1 MCTEVA
7 PLTRIHFGYIPDWL
21 NHKRQ
26 LFKLARFPHLDLDSA
41 DWLDLIYIPHCSD
54 PKLLNIAMKYE
65 CLMLEWCRP
74 TGTLLSY
81 YLFFSSSFCPFCL
94 FVLLPFCLF
103 VFLSF
108 CLFVFSSVWCSSDGD
123 QLGHFGLTV
132 SLSFCNF
139 VFLSY
144 CLFAF
149 LSFCLFKCVRL
160 ERCGP
165 TGTLWPWAVSEDPIH
180 AVEVLPQQ
188 SSNLNSTF
196 KVWFR

>member
-1 MCTEVA
+1 MLTSHYK
-7 PLTRIHFGYIPDWL
+7 PFGLNFPLDPSPTLTRIHFGYIPDWL

-74 TGTLLSY
+74 TGTLLSF
-81 YLFFSSSFCPFCL
+81 YLFFFL
-94 FVLLPFCLF
+94 FFRLF
-103 VFLSF
+103 ALLSF
-108 CLFVFSSVWCSSDGD
+108 
-123 QLGHFGLTV
+123 
-132 SLSFCNF
+132 
-139 VFLSY
+139 